1 MCYCV
6 SRVLRQIFQSL
17 KVIVDVILLLF
28 FVVAFFALIGQFE
41 FEIRITH
48 CDSLISRTNC
58 FSLSAAYYLFADADP
73 TVSQNRVLFVFY
85 KKCFRSILTLSVS
98 HL

>member
-1 MCYCV
+1 MQARVVYIYLGQERVSCLERCPHFRAVLIEIKFHCILTRKPVLKVFMCYCV

-48 CDSLISRTNC
+48 CD
-58 FSLSAAYYLFADADP
+58 
-73 TVSQNRVLFVFY
+73 
-85 KKCFRSILTLSVS
+85 
-98 HL
+98 